1 MKVISFLVC
10 LSIVFLGVFL
20 GVFLDVPLAL
30 AQTQGATAVGLDG
43 LVGPVSIDL
52 EPLIDA
58 VRSGSMIAVAAV
70 AITLLVDLLKTPWL
84 GGLASRV
91 PRRWRIAFPV
101 ALGGMAGILS
111 DILGG
116 LPWQEALFVGLFS
129 GPTAVF
135 AHEAVVE
142 AILGRSRTRD
152 SEIMH

>member
-20 GVFLDVPLAL
+20 GAFFGAPLAL
-30 AQTQGATAVGLDG
+30 AQTQGAPAGSV
-43 LVGPVSIDL
+43 PIDL
-52 EPLIDA
+52 EPVIDA
-58 VRSGSMIAVAAV
+58 IRSGSAIAVAAV
-70 AITLLVDLLKTPWL
+70 AVTLLVDLLKSPWL

-91 PRRWRIAFPV
+91 PRRWRVAFPV
-101 ALGGMAGILS
+101 ALGGIAGILS
-111 DILGG
+111 DVVAG
-116 LPWQEALFVGLFS
+116 LPLQEAVFVGLFS

-152 SEIMH
+152 PEIMH

>member
-20 GVFLDVPLAL
+20 GAFFGAPLAL
-30 AQTQGATAVGLDG
+30 AQTQGAPAA
-43 LVGPVSIDL
+43 GPVPIDL
-52 EPLIDA
+52 EPVIDA
-58 VRSGSMIAVAAV
+58 IRSGSAIAVAAV
-70 AITLLVDLLKTPWL
+70 AVTLLVDLLKSPWL

-91 PRRWRIAFPV
+91 PRRWRVAFPV
-101 ALGGMAGILS
+101 ALGGIAGILS
-111 DILGG
+111 DVVGG
-116 LPWQEALFVGLFS
+116 LPLQEAVFVGLFS

-152 SEIMH
+152 PDIMH